1 MSHSHEQILEMFR
14 ESGALLEGHF
24 RLTSGLHSN
33 QYFQC
38 AKVLQYPRY
47 CEALCGA
54 IAAQFRDARPD
65 VVVAPA
71 LGGIVVGQEVGR
83 QLNVRTMFTER
94 SEGSMQL
101 RRGFAVAPGERV
113 LVCEDVVTTG
123 GSVNEVIEIVQ
134 KAGGIVAGVGFLVD
148 RSGGSVRFDV
158 VPDGRQY
165 PVISMK
171 VAAYRPE
178 ECPLCAQGLPIVKPG
193 SRGNR

>member
-1 MSHSHEQILEMFR
+1 MDLSHELILQMFR
-14 ESGALLEGHF
+14 ESEALLEGHF
-24 RLTSGLHSN
+24 RLTSGLHSS

-38 AKVLQYPRY
+38 AKVLQFPRY
-47 CEALCGA
+47 CEVLCGA
-54 IAAQFRDARPD
+54 IAAQFRDPRPD
-65 VVVAPA
+65 VVIAPA
-71 LGGIVVGQEVGR
+71 LGGIVVAQEVGR

-94 SEGSMQL
+94 NEGTMQL

-123 GSVNEVIEIVQ
+123 GSVNEVIELVQ

-158 VPDGRQY
+158 APGGRQY

-178 ECPLCAQGLPIVKPG
+178 ECPLCTQGLPIVKPG

>member
-1 MSHSHEQILEMFR
+1 MILGHEQILEMFR
-14 ESGALLEGHF
+14 KSGALLEGHF
-24 RLTSGLHSN
+24 RLTSGLHSS

-38 AKVLQYPRY
+38 AKVLQYPDF

-54 IAAQFRDARPD
+54 IAAQFRDARPN
-65 VVVAPA
+65 VVIAPA

-94 SEGSMQL
+94 SEGTMQL

-123 GSVNEVIEIVQ
+123 GSVNEVIGIVRD
-134 KAGGIVAGVGFLVD
+134 AGGIVAGVGFLVD
-148 RSGGSVRFDV
+148 RSGGSVRFEV
-158 VPDGRQY
+158 AEGGRQY

-178 ECPLCAQGLPIVKPG
+178 ECPLCTQGIPIVKPG